1 MQIATP
7 VHVPELILTVH
18 IEGSGEEPYM
28 SSETFKSLE
37 LQIFIGEDDISK
49 MGWYVGD
56 VFSIDKIHP
65 FLSKGILTGVQTI
78 FLA

>member
-1 MQIATP
+1 
-7 VHVPELILTVH
+7 
-18 IEGSGEEPYM
+18 M
-28 SSETFKSLE
+28 SSETFESLE

-56 VFSIDKIHP
+56 VFSIDKSHP
-65 FLSKGILTGVQTI
+65 FLSKGILTGTQMI